1 MNDPRAALPSGF
13 DLDQALSCA
22 VTVARDAGALV
33 QDARARLQ
41 GLAVTHKAPGDV
53 ASAIDREAED
63 FIAQRLQRAFP
74 DHAVLGEEGGG
85 TLEDAAQPTW
95 IVDPI
100 DGSANYLRGYPQYA
114 VAIALVER
122 GQVLAGVVHDPCR
135 GETFSARR
143 GGGLQLDGRPLQ
155 RADAAGRGTLAS
167 TVFPKPASARMDAYL
182 GELGRVMRH
191 YGGVRRSGAM
201 TLELAYLAAGRV
213 DAFWAQD
220 MGAWDVAAG
229 IVLLG
234 EAGAEI
240 VARDG
245 AALLRS
251 RSLAAADPGQMSTL
265 LRLLDG
271 PAPGPR

>member
-1 MNDPRAALPSGF
+1 MNEPSPRPDPALDAALAVAVRT
-13 DLDQALSCA
+13 AL
-22 VTVARDAGALV
+22 DAGRLV
-33 QDARARLQ
+33 QAARGRLQ

-53 ASAIDREAED
+53 ASAIDREAEA
-63 FIAQRLQRAFP
+63 FIRERLLQAFP

-85 TLEDAAQPTW
+85 TLEDGAGPTW

-114 VAIALVER
+114 VALALVER
-122 GQVLAGVVHDPCR
+122 GEVLAGVVHDPCR

-143 GGGLQLDGRPLQ
+143 DGGLLLDGRPLQ
-155 RADAAGRGTLAS
+155 RSDAGGRGSLAA
-167 TVFPKPASARMDAYL
+167 TVFPKPASPRMDAYL
-182 GELGRVMRH
+182 GELARVMRH

-229 IVLLG
+229 IALLR
-234 EAGAEI
+234 EAGADI

-245 AALLRS
+245 AGLLRS
-251 RSLAAADPGQMSTL
+251 RSLAAAGPGQLAML
-265 LRLLDG
+265 LGLLEARE
-271 PAPGPR
+271 PVA